1 MLLEVAADQNAV
13 CAAVREIPG
22 VRKVTSEPAGANGR
36 VALMVEVSAGQDV
49 RSQIAARIVGKGWPL
64 YELRGVNLSLEEIF
78 LELTTEDSEHAEAI
92 SN

>member
-1 MLLEVAADQNAV
+1 
-13 CAAVREIPG
+13 
-22 VRKVTSEPAGANGR
+22 
-36 VALMVEVSAGQDV
+36 MVEVSSGQDV

-78 LELTTEDSEHAEAI
+78 LELTTEDSEHAEAT